1 MEINGTHG
9 KEMQMKQYRLVICD
23 REEEYSLGVMNYI
36 NRDDKNPY
44 MAVAFSKLDKF
55 KSYLEQNQVH
65 CMVVNRKFQREF
77 QTSVPILWVSDSKVT
92 EQEDLIYKYQ
102 SMETL
107 CQGLNRMMRE
117 QNCYHAEPG
126 EIQIYGVYSPM
137 GRTGKTTFALA
148 LCNHLN
154 KRGRSLYLGFEE
166 YSSFSEGQKEASDL
180 LYFIKSHSPDMMTQL
195 TSRLLHRGQLD
206 IFPSPIAYMDIR
218 QLTMEDMI
226 WFVEQLRQ
234 QEQYQ
239 SLVFDIGAGS
249 FSDLGVL
256 QLMDHIYMPVL
267 SEGFGEKE
275 QNFRRMLELMQ
286 LSYLEERI
294 EPVYL
299 ETVCHSEESME
310 GYVEELV
317 G

>member
-1 MEINGTHG
+1 
-9 KEMQMKQYRLVICD
+9 MKRYRLVICD
-23 REEEYSLGVMNYI
+23 RDEEYSIGVMNYV

-55 KSYLEQNQVH
+55 KSYLEQNEVH

-77 QTSVPILWVSDSKVT
+77 QTSVPILWISDSKVT
-92 EQEDLIYKYQ
+92 EREDLIYKYQ

-107 CQGLNRMMRE
+107 CQGIHRIMKE
-117 QNCYHAEPG
+117 QDCYHAEIQ
-126 EIQIYGVYSPM
+126 EHQIYGVYSPV

-166 YSSFSEGQKEASDL
+166 YSSFLEGQKEASDL
-180 LYFIKSHSPDMMTQL
+180 LYFIKSRSPDMMTQL

-218 QLTMEDMI
+218 QLTMEDMT

-234 QEQYQ
+234 QIQYET
-239 SLVFDIGAGS
+239 LVFDIGTGS
-249 FSDLGVL
+249 FSDMGVL
-256 QLMDHIYMPVL
+256 QLMDHIYMPML
-267 SEGFGEKE
+267 SESSGEKE
-275 QNFRRMLELMQ
+275 KNFHRMLELMQ

-294 EPVYL
+294 EPLYL
-299 ETVCHSEESME
+299 EKVRYSEESME
-310 GYVEELV
+310 RYVEELV

>member
-1 MEINGTHG
+1 
-9 KEMQMKQYRLVICD
+9 MKRYRLVICD
-23 REEEYSLGVMNYI
+23 RDEEYSIGVMNYV

-55 KSYLEQNQVH
+55 KSYLEQNEVH

-77 QTSVPILWVSDSKVT
+77 QTSVPILWISDSKVT
-92 EQEDLIYKYQ
+92 EREDLIYKYQ

-107 CQGLNRMMRE
+107 CQGIHRIMKE
-117 QNCYHAEPG
+117 QDCYHAEIQ
-126 EIQIYGVYSPM
+126 ERQIYGVYSPV

-166 YSSFSEGQKEASDL
+166 YSSFLEGQKEASDL
-180 LYFIKSHSPDMMTQL
+180 LYFIKSRSPDMMTQL

-218 QLTMEDMI
+218 QLTMEDMT

-234 QEQYQ
+234 QIQYET
-239 SLVFDIGAGS
+239 LVFDIGTGS
-249 FSDLGVL
+249 FSDMGVL
-256 QLMDHIYMPVL
+256 QLMDHIYMPML
-267 SEGFGEKE
+267 SESSGEKE
-275 QNFRRMLELMQ
+275 KNFHRMLELMQ

-294 EPVYL
+294 EPLYL
-299 ETVCHSEESME
+299 EKVRYSEESME
-310 GYVEELV
+310 RYVEELV